1 MRIAVLCGG
10 PSAERGI
17 SLNSGRSLLDHLS
30 PLGWEIVPYYCDR
43 QKNFYRLSQAQIY
56 SNTPSDF
63 DFKLATTSQAMNEA
77 QFVTALKDVDLVFPA
92 IHGEFGEDGELQDLL
107 EKNNIPFVG
116 SPSSACRKMFDKGNA
131 NRILAQH
138 GFATLPNCVLKETDN
153 KETLTEK
160 LTAFFKKN
168 HVEQAVIKPAAGGSS
183 LGIAVTHSPKDALD
197 KALALFAQNHG
208 PEALIEP
215 YCEGQE
221 FTVLVLENDKGAP
234 VALIPT
240 EIELTGE
247 DSSLFTFRHKYLPTC
262 HVSYFCPPRFSD
274 ELVGNIQKAA
284 EVLFSFFGMRD
295 FARLDGWLFKDG
307 SILFSDFN
315 PISGM
320 EQNSFLFIQ
329 SSRVGLTHGDVLQHI
344 VRSAARRHNIPCTA
358 HREERKPNAQR
369 VNVLFGGET
378 AERQVSLMSG
388 TNIWFKLLHSPEHDA
403 HPHLLSLDGD
413 VWKLPYAYTLQHTV
427 EEVLF
432 HCKDASRISERL
444 KSLVPPLRARLGI
457 DAAPAAFFHLPLQMS
472 LQDFCKTS
480 QQDSAFVFLG
490 LHGGFGEDGRIQA
503 LLDSYDLPY
512 NGPGEES
519 SAICADKNRTGE
531 LITALGDRDLIA
543 APKLCFALKDTKDD
557 IQWLDALWKEATT
570 KLGSNDLLIK
580 PQNDGCSAGV
590 VRLYCAEDLGKFT
603 AALRR
608 GDKLLLPGTLNNQTE
623 TIELSAEP
631 DLLMI
636 EPFIVTDDI
645 KIVDKKLNHI
655 KRTGWIELTVGVVED
670 QGVYHALTP
679 SITVAEG
686 QVLSLEEKFQGG
698 TGINLTPPPSSIM
711 TARQIQRVREKI
723 EKASKAL
730 GIEGYSRLDI
740 FFNTATDQ
748 TLLIEANTLPGL
760 TAATVIFHQA
770 LAEQP
775 SLCPTDFLALL
786 VKEGLSRHAQKRVR
800 KTA

>member
-30 PLGWEIVPYYCDR
+30 PLGWDIIPYYCDR
-43 QKNFYRLSQAQIY
+43 QKNFYRLSQSQIY

-63 DFKLATTSQAMNEA
+63 DFKLASTSTAMNED
-77 QFVTALKDVDLVFPA
+77 QFVAALKEADLVFPA
-92 IHGEFGEDGELQDLL
+92 IHGEFGEDGTLQELL

-116 SPSSACRKMFDKGNA
+116 SPSSACRKMFDKGDANA
-131 NRILAQH
+131 LLAQH
-138 GFATLPNCVLKETDN
+138 GFATLPNCILKESDTQ
-153 KETLTEK
+153 EVLTEK
-160 LTAFFKKN
+160 LTTFFKKN
-168 HVEQAVIKPAAGGSS
+168 HIDQAVIKPSAGGSS
-183 LGIAVTHSPKDALD
+183 LGIAITHSAKDALA
-197 KALALFAQNHG
+197 KTLLLFAQNHG
-208 PEALIEP
+208 PEAMIEP
-215 YCEGQE
+215 YCDGHE
-221 FTVLVLENDKGAP
+221 FTVLTLENEKGEP

-247 DSSLFTFRHKYLPTC
+247 DSSIFSFRHKYLPTC

-274 ELVGNIQKAA
+274 AIVGHIQKAA

-329 SSRVGLTHGDVLQHI
+329 GTRVGMTHGDILAHI
-344 VRSAARRHNIPCTA
+344 VQSAARRHNLPCSVK
-358 HREERKPNAQR
+358 RETKKPNAQN

-388 TNIWFKLLHSPEHDA
+388 TNVWLKLLHSPEHKA
-403 HPHLLSLDGD
+403 VPHLLSLDGD
-413 VWKLPYAYTLQHTV
+413 VWRLPYSYTLQHTV

-432 HCKDASRISERL
+432 HCKDASRISRRL
-444 KSLVPPLRARLGI
+444 QMLVPPLRLRLGI
-457 DAAPAAFFHLPLQMS
+457 GEASQDVFAVPQQMS
-472 LQDFCKTS
+472 LETFYRTS
-480 QQDSAFVFLG
+480 QRENAFVFLG
-490 LHGGFGEDGRIQA
+490 LHGGFGEDGRIQE

-512 NGPGEES
+512 NGPGADS
-519 SAICADKNRTGE
+519 SAICADKNKTAE
-531 LITALGDRDLIA
+531 IVTALADPDLIA
-543 APKLCFALKDTKDD
+543 APKLCFALKNSKDD

-570 KLGSNDLLIK
+570 KLQSSDLLIK
-580 PQNDGCSAGV
+580 PQNDGCSTGV
-590 VRLYCAEDLGKFT
+590 VRLYCAEDLGKFLK
-603 AALRR
+603 ALRAGER
-608 GDKLLLPGTLNNQTE
+608 LLLPGTLNNQVD
-623 TIELSAEP
+623 TIELSANP
-631 DLLMI
+631 DQLML
-636 EPFIVTDDI
+636 EPFIVTDEI
-645 KIVDKKLNHI
+645 RFADKKLVHLV
-655 KRTGWIELTVGVVED
+655 RTNWIELTVGVIEENG
-670 QGVYHALTP
+670 QYHALTP

-686 QVLSLEEKFQGG
+686 NVLSLEEKFQGG

-711 TARQIQRVREKI
+711 TEAQIKHVREKT

-730 GIEGYSRLDI
+730 GIEGYSRLDL
-740 FFNTATDQ
+740 FFNTATNQ

-770 LAEQP
+770 FAEKP
-775 SLCPTDFLALL
+775 PLCPQAFLALL
-786 VKEGLSRHAQKRVR
+786 VQEGLSRHTQRQR
-800 KTA
+800 IKTA